1 MGSFKGYI
9 RQFITLDSLPVTNRG
24 TVVLRKQLF
33 WGRDSVWDSMK
44 KKLGTILWGKYHE
57 DGLMCLARSSS
68 SLRPRS
74 SFIITNGNPISCLIH
89 PHLHERG
96 GNNTQCISCMRV
108 AL

>member
-1 MGSFKGYI
+1 MDSFQGYI

-57 DGLMCLARSSS
+57 DGLMCLVVYNRDPV
-68 SLRPRS
+68 SLLRMETR
-74 SFIITNGNPISCLIH
+74 FH
-89 PHLHERG
+89 
-96 GNNTQCISCMRV
+96 V
-108 AL
+108 